1 MQVFDSIRHT
11 MLVRRVAALCVVFA
25 LVALSCRPFLAQAQA
40 GATRGDRSGEF
51 GTSVTVVPSAEGK
64 MPAVRFDW
72 VVPAGTQLIPGDNVT
87 ISLPDWLE
95 PVRMVQQ
102 DQPNVR
108 CTSTQASAAVTCT
121 FIDVSTPS
129 ADILG
134 SVEVPVAVKN
144 ANDSAPV
151 RWGGRAFDLRKE
163 LAANHIN
170 QAIPTIPPADIV
182 EAAHQQPNGR
192 WDVIASARQSR
203 SGRIVVESSKA
214 DQGFVEVRRRD
225 AGAAYDRGTWEDAAS
240 TRCQPGGDLHAQQLG
255 CAQRVFL
262 ADSTG
267 ETYFAGAA
275 GERVSVRSL
284 AGALTVVID
293 NPVRGAAYRVQFAS
307 SLPDPVIYVNGVDLS
322 APAVSSVRPTAS
334 TGSAAISQVRRG
346 VWYHSLL
353 AAVQLI
359 PWAFDVLVPHHESTE
374 PSIRVTPVTSSELTA
389 SLADTDIATSTET
402 VDRSYAANTGA
413 SIVGLVLLSL
423 LVILGGTA
431 FVLRGRST
439 KGELLAK

>member
-11 MLVRRVAALCVVFA
+11 MLVRRVAVLCVVFA

-108 CTSTQASAAVTCT
+108 CISTQASTAVTCT

-151 RWGGRAFDLRKE
+151 RWGGRVFDLRKE
-163 LAANHIN
+163 LAANHLN
-170 QAIPTIPPADIV
+170 QAIPTIPPVDIV

-267 ETYFAGAA
+267 EMYFAGAA
-275 GERVSVRSL
+275 GERVSVWSL

-293 NPVRGAAYRVQFAS
+293 NPVRDAAYRVQFAS
-307 SLPDPVIYVNGVDLS
+307 SLPDPVIYVNGVVVS
-322 APAVSSVRPTAS
+322 APAVSSVHPTAS

-346 VWYHSLL
+346 AWYHSLL

-374 PSIRVTPVTSSELTA
+374 PSIKVTPVTSSELTA

>member
-11 MLVRRVAALCVVFA
+11 MLVRRVAVLCVVFA
-25 LVALSCRPFLAQAQA
+25 LVALCCRPFLAQAQA

-87 ISLPDWLE
+87 ISLPDLE

-108 CTSTQASAAVTCT
+108 CISTQASTAVTCT

-163 LAANHIN
+163 LVANHVN
-170 QAIPTIPPADIV
+170 QSIPTIPPVDIV

-240 TRCQPGGDLHAQQLG
+240 TRKKTQLEPHV
-255 CAQRVFL
+255 R
-262 ADSTG
+262 
-267 ETYFAGAA
+267 AA
-275 GERVSVRSL
+275 GYADPAVPSGS
-284 AGALTVVID
+284 
-293 NPVRGAAYRVQFAS
+293 NPVE
-307 SLPDPVIYVNGVDLS
+307 
-322 APAVSSVRPTAS
+322 RPPPRTH
-334 TGSAAISQVRRG
+334 R
-346 VWYHSLL
+346 
-353 AAVQLI
+353 
-359 PWAFDVLVPHHESTE
+359 
-374 PSIRVTPVTSSELTA
+374 
-389 SLADTDIATSTET
+389 
-402 VDRSYAANTGA
+402 
-413 SIVGLVLLSL
+413 
-423 LVILGGTA
+423 
-431 FVLRGRST
+431 
-439 KGELLAK
+439 

>member
-1 MQVFDSIRHT
+1 MQVFDSIRYT
-11 MLVRRVAALCVVFA
+11 MLVRRVAVLCVVFA
-25 LVALSCRPFLAQAQA
+25 LVALSCRPFPAQAQA

-108 CTSTQASAAVTCT
+108 CISTQASTAVTCT

-163 LAANHIN
+163 LVANHIN
-170 QAIPTIPPADIV
+170 QAIPTIPPVDIV

-192 WDVIASARQSR
+192 WDV
-203 SGRIVVESSKA
+203 
-214 DQGFVEVRRRD
+214 
-225 AGAAYDRGTWEDAAS
+225 
-240 TRCQPGGDLHAQQLG
+240 
-255 CAQRVFL
+255 
-262 ADSTG
+262 
-267 ETYFAGAA
+267 
-275 GERVSVRSL
+275 
-284 AGALTVVID
+284 
-293 NPVRGAAYRVQFAS
+293 
-307 SLPDPVIYVNGVDLS
+307 
-322 APAVSSVRPTAS
+322 
-334 TGSAAISQVRRG
+334 
-346 VWYHSLL
+346 
-353 AAVQLI
+353 
-359 PWAFDVLVPHHESTE
+359 
-374 PSIRVTPVTSSELTA
+374 
-389 SLADTDIATSTET
+389 
-402 VDRSYAANTGA
+402 
-413 SIVGLVLLSL
+413 
-423 LVILGGTA
+423 
-431 FVLRGRST
+431 
-439 KGELLAK
+439 

>member
-108 CTSTQASAAVTCT
+108 CASTQASTAVTCT

-134 SVEVPVAVKN
+134 SVDVPVAVKTV
-144 ANDSAPV
+144 NDSAPV

-192 WDVIASARQSR
+192 WGCDCL
-203 SGRIVVESSKA
+203 GKA
-214 DQGFVEVRRRD
+214 VPFGS
-225 AGAAYDRGTWEDAAS
+225 DRG
-240 TRCQPGGDLHAQQLG
+240 
-255 CAQRVFL
+255 
-262 ADSTG
+262 
-267 ETYFAGAA
+267 
-275 GERVSVRSL
+275 
-284 AGALTVVID
+284 
-293 NPVRGAAYRVQFAS
+293 
-307 SLPDPVIYVNGVDLS
+307 GV
-322 APAVSSVRPTAS
+322 
-334 TGSAAISQVRRG
+334 
-346 VWYHSLL
+346 
-353 AAVQLI
+353 
-359 PWAFDVLVPHHESTE
+359 
-374 PSIRVTPVTSSELTA
+374 
-389 SLADTDIATSTET
+389 
-402 VDRSYAANTGA
+402 
-413 SIVGLVLLSL
+413 
-423 LVILGGTA
+423 
-431 FVLRGRST
+431 
-439 KGELLAK
+439 

>member
-11 MLVRRVAALCVVFA
+11 MLVRRVAVLCVVFA

-108 CTSTQASAAVTCT
+108 CISTQASTAVTCT
-121 FIDVSTPS
+121 FVDVSTPS

-170 QAIPTIPPADIV
+170 QAIPTIPPVDIV
-182 EAAHQQPNGR
+182 EAAHQQPNGH

-240 TRCQPGGDLHAQQLG
+240 TRKKTQLEPPV
-255 CAQRVFL
+255 R
-262 ADSTG
+262 
-267 ETYFAGAA
+267 AA
-275 GERVSVRSL
+275 GYADPAVPSGS
-284 AGALTVVID
+284 
-293 NPVRGAAYRVQFAS
+293 NPVERSPPR
-307 SLPDPVIYVNGVDLS
+307 
-322 APAVSSVRPTAS
+322 TH
-334 TGSAAISQVRRG
+334 RRG
-346 VWYHSLL
+346 V
-353 AAVQLI
+353 QQK
-359 PWAFDVLVPHHESTE
+359 
-374 PSIRVTPVTSSELTA
+374 RTSHQT
-389 SLADTDIATSTET
+389 
-402 VDRSYAANTGA
+402 RRNGGA
-413 SIVGLVLLSL
+413 LH
-423 LVILGGTA
+423 
-431 FVLRGRST
+431 
-439 KGELLAK
+439 